1 MKNAG
6 RREPNVIPGFGITL
20 GFTTFF
26 LCAIVLLPLSA
37 LVLKAGGLDLEYTF
51 DAQEENTG
59 IPQLMARLNELGVG
73 YRDLN
78 TRQSTLEEIFVDLV
92 TEREKA
98 A

>member
-1 MKNAG
+1 M
-6 RREPNVIPGFGITL
+6 E
-20 GFTTFF
+20 
-26 LCAIVLLPLSA
+26 
-37 LVLKAGGLDLEYTF
+37 LEYTF
-51 DAQEENTG
+51 DAHEENTG
-59 IPQLMARLNELGVG
+59 IPDLLAQLAHLGIG